1 MSLDATD
8 WVWNQSAARGTALVV
23 LLAVADKAG
32 ADCTAYA
39 GTAMLMQ
46 RTRAARSTVR
56 GAVDALL
63 ESGELAVVEG
73 ALGPAG
79 ETVYRLPHAV
89 GHTREGAGIR
99 PGSDSGPG
107 RKPAPGGPEIGPEE
121 GRNPAPGGSEI
132 GPQNISNKKE
142 QEAQQQPRAS
152 RSPLIPELR
161 PLADALAAAGV
172 GVRWSL
178 GLGEQRDVWRLVQ
191 QHGAEAL
198 VALAA
203 HRAPSG
209 AEKPARYWL
218 RVWGDLDRAP
228 AARPGPNVVPFRSAP
243 AAYTDN
249 LAAGLAL
256 LQSQKGATP

>member
-8 WVWNQSAARGTALVV
+8 WVWTQSAARGTALVV

-63 ESGELAVVEG
+63 GSGELAVVEG
-73 ALGPAG
+73 LVGPGG
-79 ETVYRLPHAV
+79 ETVYRLPLAV
-89 GHTREGAGIR
+89 GHTRSEGAGIR
-99 PGSDSGPG
+99 PGSVSGPG
-107 RKPAPGGPEIGPEE
+107 RKSAPGGPETGPGE

-132 GPQNISNKKE
+132 GPQNISNKRE
-142 QEAQQQPRAS
+142 PEAQQPRAT
-152 RSPLIPELR
+152 RSPLIPELH
-161 PLADALAAAGV
+161 PLGDALAAAGV
-172 GVRWSL
+172 GVRWTL
-178 GLGEQRDVWRLVQ
+178 GLGEQRDVVRLVQ
-191 QHGAEAL
+191 AHGVEAL
-198 VALAA
+198 VSLAA
-203 HRAPSG
+203 RRTTGTEP
-209 AEKPARYWL
+209 KPARYWL
-218 RVWGDLDRAP
+218 KVWGDLDR
-228 AARPGPNVVPFRSAP
+228 AP

-256 LQSQKGATP
+256 LKAQKEGTP